1 MANKQVNALT
11 EKSEIV
17 GDDLIPVYDSE
28 EAGVEKLKKSSLTN
42 LKMVK
47 WNPFT
52 GTPTYPSLIVI
63 NGLATVAMNI
73 GAPESAPY
81 AVVSAADF
89 IVSVIE
95 NGDPPYLY
103 GLNLVGDSPSV
114 IHADPRDAIVLL
126 DCTYINIGPVI
137 FEVHIQDNSTNDNW
151 VESYCLVD
159 DPYGLCGP

>member
-28 EAGVEKLKKSSLTN
+28 EAGVEKLKKATLSD

-52 GTPTYPSLIVI
+52 GVGGSPNVIAKTAIVTA
-63 NGLATVAMNI
+63 ATLI

-81 AVVSAADF
+81 AAVSAADF

-103 GLNLVGDSPSV
+103 GLNLVGDAPSV

-126 DCTYINIGPVI
+126 DCTSVGAGSVL
-137 FEVHIQDNSTNDNW
+137 FELWIQDNSTNSTY
-151 VESYCLVD
+151 VEVVAVPQ